1 VFKGLGNL
9 ASLMRNAGNIGGKM
23 QEISE
28 KLKNERVT
36 GQSGG
41 GMIQCEAN
49 GLGQVLSIKI
59 EQSLVAENEHEMIQ
73 DLLPAAINQAIAKSK
88 RLHMDAMKSATGGID
103 IPGLDD
109 AINQFSGVDEK
120 EPKSE

>member
-1 VFKGLGNL
+1 MFKGLGNL
-9 ASLMRNAGNIGGKM
+9 ASIMRNAGNIGGKM

-59 EQSLVAENEHEMIQ
+59 EHSLVIENEHEMIQ

-88 RLHMDAMKSATGGID
+88 RLHMEAMKSATGGID

-109 AINQFSGVDEK
+109 AINQFSGIDEQT
-120 EPKSE
+120 PKSE